1 LIELGGLVLGFL
13 SYYFLAFNSGLV
25 YALVASVFFYVFVWF
40 VSLRF
45 WGYFNGLVVTLVGSV
60 F

>member
-1 LIELGGLVLGFL
+1 LGGLALGFF

-25 YALVASVFFYVFVWF
+25 YVLVASIFFYVFVEF

-45 WGYFNGLVVTLVGSV
+45 WGYLDGLVAGLLD
-60 F
+60 